1 MSIIS
6 GLIITWLFFSE
17 LSFYLSTD
25 VQPELFVDTSR
36 GEKLRINMDVT
47 FPDLPCGC
55 ASRPLS
61 SLHKPLWPQHIL
73 MLPAATDLS
82 VDAMDVSGE
91 HQLDVEHNIFKKR
104 LAADG
109 RPLGIEKGGTHQ
121 LPRLK
126 GLLLSTPA
134 PHSLHFPSRT
144 RGCRYA
150 FAGPGAGA
158 HRVRFVLRL

>member
-1 MSIIS
+1 VANNSECCVVPSLSATILSPSAFSSMRGDFFKKLKSFDAYPKTLEDFRVRTVSGAAGRRNLQIYIRVHIYCFPAVEFLISSPVSIIS

-61 SLHKPLWPQHIL
+61 HSLRKPLWPQH
-73 MLPAATDLS
+73 PHYAS
-82 VDAMDVSGE
+82 C
-91 HQLDVEHNIFKKR
+91 
-104 LAADG
+104 
-109 RPLGIEKGGTHQ
+109 RPPQT
-121 LPRLK
+121 
-126 GLLLSTPA
+126 
-134 PHSLHFPSRT
+134 
-144 RGCRYA
+144 
-150 FAGPGAGA
+150 
-158 HRVRFVLRL
+158 